1 MDRICVALPTGTI
14 EDLDRVGGR
23 HLRTS
28 RQQAA
33 YLILEGLAR
42 ERRHV
47 AKRTG
52 LAKTPPEAGDG
63 SR

>member
-1 MDRICVALPTGTI
+1 MDRIYVPLPTGTI
-14 EDLDRVGGR
+14 EDLDRLGGR

-42 ERRHV
+42 ERRRL
-47 AKRTG
+47 ATRAG
-52 LAKTPPEAGDG
+52 LAKAPAGAGDV
-63 SR
+63 R